1 MRTHPY
7 SGVVP
12 QYPWP
17 IPLLI
22 NQREMAGANVPACHA
37 NVTGKH
43 VVLYLLCW
51 RNRDD
56 EEEKE

>member
-22 NQREMAGANVPACHA
+22 NQREMAGANVPACNA

-43 VVLYLLCW
+43 VVLCLLC
-51 RNRDD
+51 
-56 EEEKE
+56 